1 MGLMAGFNWLDIL
14 LLLLLFLAMFV
25 GYAQGVMRQVI
36 NLAALYVA
44 AILAAQ
50 YHLLLAAGIR
60 SVLVD
65 LPSRF
70 VNGLAFFIIVIVVAS
85 IVGWLALDAY
95 QSMRLNIFPA
105 IDHLGGGVVALIT
118 TIVAITLVLPVL
130 SFTSLEV
137 WPTAEPARQFIHDGL
152 TSSNM
157 LQVFESLKPYMLG
170 VLGPWLPGG
179 LPSIFN
185 I

>member
-1 MGLMAGFNWLDIL
+1 MGLLPGFNWLDVL
-14 LLLLLFLAMFV
+14 LVMLLFVAMFV
-25 GYAQGVMRQVI
+25 GYAQGVMRQII

-50 YHLLLAAGIR
+50 YHLLVAAGIR
-60 SVLVD
+60 SILVD

-70 VNGLAFFIIVIVVAS
+70 VNGFAFFVIVIVVTS
-85 IVGWLALDAY
+85 IVGWLATDAY
-95 QSMRLNIFPA
+95 QSMRLNIFPVV
-105 IDHLGGGVVALIT
+105 DHLGGGVVALFT

-137 WPTAEPARQFIHDGL
+137 WPTAEPARQFIHEGL
-152 TSSNM
+152 ITSNM

-170 VLGPWLPGG
+170 ALGPWLPGG